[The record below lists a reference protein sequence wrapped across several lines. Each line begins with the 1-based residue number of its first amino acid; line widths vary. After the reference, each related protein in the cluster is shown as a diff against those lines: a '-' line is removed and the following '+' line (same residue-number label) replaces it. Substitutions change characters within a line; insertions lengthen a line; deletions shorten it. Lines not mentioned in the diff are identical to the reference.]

1 MKFERIVM
9 KHFMRYKGKNTIEFS
24 CDDRKNVTVILGDN
38 TVGKTTIAQAFR
50 WCLYGAVMT
59 EKDKRQEDYAL
70 LNNEVLAAMDADSRA
85 RMSVELTAAD
95 GEKRYIIRREIEYT
109 RAFPK
114 LTARESIKKVSVKT
128 IDLEYPEHIIET
140 EEERKVQELINE
152 LFPKNLSHYFLFDGE
167 RWNDVSINGVKEN
180 IKESVHI
187 LTGLSAYRAAMLH
200 LKEMGS
206 NSVIRKFKSK
216 ISGSGSIYDNLEA
229 DYKRME
235 KKIEN
240 CREQMKT
247 IEINVENCQRK
258 IAEVDRYLEENKNT
272 ETMQMRYRQLGVVK
286 NSQSQQMLAY
296 YRSLVNQFSEKGYMM
311 FSRPMI
317 DAALEMVKNVAGE
330 RRDIPHMHQA
340 TIDYII
346 KRGTCICGNPI
357 GKDSTELACLLEQRN
372 YLPPADIG
380 SLLGEFER
388 TAGRWK
394 NRTEETYTE
403 LMEEAWHVEESLSA
417 YEETCNELVKLEM
430 QMDKHIDFAEKKKL
444 RSSYQNEMQRL
455 SISRGTIQ
463 GEIES
468 LKNQRNRIE
477 GEMKSQEAKNE
488 ENARWRRR
496 MELAEK
502 LYEKLHRDFSQQE
515 RKIFQELN
523 QQIQYNFNRM
533 FNAKDKKIELT
544 EQYQIQMLYKT
555 DVGYQEEKNLSEGEK
570 IARNFAF
577 IVTIM
582 EYSRQQ
588 KAKKQEREASESDT
602 LPIVLDGP
610 FSKLGDENIGLIAR
624 VLPEVSEQVII
635 FMLKKDWNY
644 TKLDEYVGAA
654 YEIEKEPDKSY
665 ASVKRMEET

>member
-1 MKFERIVM
+1 MKFKSIVLNN
-9 KHFMRYKGKNTIEFS
+9 FMRYKGSNTIKFS
-24 CDDRKNVTVILGDN
+24 CDERKNVTVILGDN

-59 EKDKRQEDYAL
+59 EKDKRQEDYSL
-70 LNNEVLAAMDADSRA
+70 LNNEILASMDADSRA
-85 RMSVELTAAD
+85 KMSVELTAED
-95 GEKRYIIRREIEYT
+95 REKRYVIRRETEYT

-114 LTARESIKKVSVKT
+114 LIARESIKKVSVKT
-128 IDLEYPEHIIET
+128 MNQEWTDHIMEVK
-140 EEERKVQELINE
+140 EERKVQELINE
-152 LFPKNLSHYFLFDGE
+152 LFPRNLSHYFLFDGE

-180 IKESVHI
+180 IRESVHI

-235 KKIEN
+235 KKIDT
-240 CREQMKT
+240 CREQIKN
-247 IEINVENCQRK
+247 IDINVSNCQRK
-258 IAEVDRYLEENKNT
+258 IAEIDRYLEENKNT
-272 ETMQMRYRQLGVVK
+272 EAMQMRYRQLGVVR
-286 NSQSQQMLAY
+286 NSQKQQILTY
-296 YRSLVNQFSEKGYMM
+296 YRSFVNQFSEKGYMM
-311 FSRPMI
+311 FSIPMI
-317 DAALEMVKNVAGE
+317 DAALEMVKSVAGE

-346 KRGTCICGNPI
+346 KRGSCICGNPVLLHSEEW
-357 GKDSTELACLLEQRN
+357 KCLMEQRN

-380 SLLGEFER
+380 SLLGGFER
-388 TAGRWK
+388 TAERWK
-394 NRTEETYTE
+394 NCTEETSKE
-403 LMEEAWHVEESLSA
+403 LREEAYHVDESLNA
-417 YEETCNELVKLEM
+417 YEETCNEITKLELRM
-430 QMDKHIDFAEKKKL
+430 EEHVDFSEKRKLLKH
-444 RSSYQNEMQRL
+444 YQNEMQKL
-455 SISRGTIQ
+455 SISKGTLQ

-468 LKNQRNRIE
+468 LKSRKNRIE
-477 GEMKSQEAKNE
+477 GEMKNQEAKSE
-488 ENARWRRR
+488 ENARWRYR

-502 LYEKLHRDFSQQE
+502 LYEKLHQDFSIQE
-515 RKIFQELN
+515 KKIFHELN

-533 FNAKDKKIELT
+533 FNAKDKKIQLT
-544 EQYQIQMLYKT
+544 EQYQIQMLYKSGI
-555 DVGYQEEKNLSEGEK
+555 GYQEEKNLSEGEK

-582 EYSRQQ
+582 DYSRQKKAQRQDQ
-588 KAKKQEREASESDT
+588 KMEESDT
-602 LPIVLDGP
+602 LPLVLDGP

-635 FMLKKDWNY
+635 FMLKKDWSY

-654 YEIEKEPDKSY
+654 YEIEKDADKSY
-665 ASVKRMEET
+665 ASIKRAEVG